1 MADKPT
7 VEFKASSDL
16 VQRLLTVLEDWQWAR
31 LVFHMANVINGT
43 GWGEVRISLK
53 NGRMDEISSTMTER
67 PRQ

>member
-1 MADKPT
+1 
-7 VEFKASSDL
+7 
-16 VQRLLTVLEDWQWAR
+16 